1 MNFQNEMNSYL
12 RYLLEN
18 YKNWS
23 PVERCK
29 DEVSRNVREKM
40 IEEFANK
47 LRYKEGS
54 KYIKVIQGSSV
65 HSFIVKE
72 DGPKFKKGDILKA
85 ASWNAPATN
94 FARGNVLCFNYGNVS
109 WAGA

>member
-1 MNFQNEMNSYL
+1 MKNEINSYL
-12 RYLLEN
+12 NYIFEN
-18 YKNWS
+18 YKSWS

-94 FARGNVLCFNYGNVS
+94 FARGNILTFNYGSVQ

>member
-12 RYLLEN
+12 HYLLDN
-18 YKNWS
+18 YKSWS
-23 PVERCK
+23 RVQDEP
-29 DEVSRNVREKM
+29 DEVRRKIREDM
-40 IEEFANK
+40 TNEFANK

-54 KYIKVIQGSSV
+54 KYIKVIQGTSV

>member
-1 MNFQNEMNSYL
+1 MKNEINSYL
-12 RYLLEN
+12 NFIFEN
-18 YKNWS
+18 YKSWS

-29 DEVSRNVREKM
+29 DEISRKVRIDM
-40 IEEFANK
+40 IEDFGNR
-47 LRYKEGS
+47 LRFEEGR
-54 KYIKVIQGSSV
+54 KYIKVIQGTSV

-94 FARGNVLCFNYGNVS
+94 FARGNILTFNYGSVQ